1 LDRSRLSRNG
11 ENEIDPFTLVALASG
26 AFKLIKDS
34 CEMYK
39 EGRQIVQ
46 DIKKEVDA
54 VVKDVKSIEQDAKG
68 VFGFFK
74 KLFATPVVEEKKTE
88 IVPQQTKKVKA
99 KKQPPPEFDE
109 NLIYQQVSD
118 ALIKFFQ
125 AYNGLKHYK
134 EEKEAEALTVGGDKG
149 NEIAIQ
155 LVIADLQMEKLNS
168 ELSDYMVYHVPKEL
182 KDLYTRVNEKIG
194 HIANVQALARREEM
208 LKERKA
214 KWQRQERKDLVQN
227 RVVVSA
233 ITVILLGWMWL
244 MILSLTHQPS
254 Y

>member
-1 LDRSRLSRNG
+1 
-11 ENEIDPFTLVALASG
+11 
-26 AFKLIKDS
+26 
-34 CEMYK
+34 MYK
-39 EGRQIVQ
+39 EGRQLV
-46 DIKKEVDA
+46 VDA
-54 VVKDVKSIEQDAKG
+54 AKEIDGVVKDLKAVEKKAKG
-68 VFGFFK
+68 LFGFLSQIFSPAK
-74 KLFATPVVEEKKTE
+74 EEPKHE
-88 IVPQQTKKVKA
+88 DAPQVKKVKV
-99 KKQPPPEFDE
+99 KKAPPPEFDE

-134 EEKEAEALTVGGDKG
+134 EEKEAEALTVGGDEG

-155 LVIADLQMEKLNS
+155 LVIADLQMEKLNM

-194 HIANVQALARREEM
+194 HIANIQALARRDEM
-208 LKERKA
+208 LRERKA
-214 KWQRQERKDLVQN
+214 KWQREEKRDLIRN
-227 RVVVSA
+227 RVVVTVT
-233 ITVILLGWMWL
+233 TVILLGWMWL